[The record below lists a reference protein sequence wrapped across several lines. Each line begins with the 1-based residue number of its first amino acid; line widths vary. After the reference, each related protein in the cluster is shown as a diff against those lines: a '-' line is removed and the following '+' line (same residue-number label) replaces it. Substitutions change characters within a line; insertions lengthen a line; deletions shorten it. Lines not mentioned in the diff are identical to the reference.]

1 MSTQKTF
8 ASLTLGALLLLSASV
23 PNKAHAIFGIGDIV
37 LDPANLIE
45 TVINTYLEGED
56 FYKEYVLDPLAWVVG
71 KQAAQSVVRSVVS
84 WAGSGFEGE
93 PAFVTDLN
101 QHLLRVG
108 DTVAEDFLRQY
119 LENNAVNSPYRDAV
133 ANSIRN
139 DYYRSTGPNAFFNT
153 NQYDLDR
160 YSENPEAFISGDFSQ
175 GGWTAWGAAWS
186 NPQNNP
192 IGAQSAAEGALGRS
206 VQTAQ
211 ETQRAELD
219 WGSGFLASRGNCNS
233 GHTGAA
239 GSASA
244 SGRNGTQNTGGVTV
258 TSGTQNTTT
267 TGGVTVTNGGGA
279 SGTNTNGVT
288 VTDGSQ
294 VSLSGTFDCLLNST
308 IQTQGATIRA
318 SVDKALGSG
327 IDQLV
332 SADEFNEIVGAL
344 FSTLVSSV
352 LDEGLSNVS
361 RPSSDGRSTLG
372 NATNGD
378 QLTGSG
384 GNLSNSFK
392 TTIKN
397 QKKQVEGY
405 KEDWEAINRAAME
418 AKAACG
424 SREPEVDEVLQQS
437 VRELARANEAI
448 AKLSE
453 FEEKA
458 SSTQASELE
467 ALSTEYRAFLDSGIL
482 PTAQEIAQT
491 KVDSVDAPGS
501 GSLLTELKETAKDC
515 LVRRI

>member
-1 MSTQKTF
+1 MSTQKTL
-8 ASLTLGALLLLSASV
+8 ASLTLSALLMIAVVV
-23 PNKAHAIFGIGDIV
+23 PQKAHAILGVGDIV
-37 LDPANLIE
+37 LDPANLTE
-45 TVINTYLEGED
+45 TIINTYLEGED

-71 KQAAQSVVRSVVS
+71 KQAAQSVVKSVVS

-108 DTVAEDFLRQY
+108 DTVAEDFLKQY
-119 LENNAVNSPYRDAV
+119 LESNTVNSPYRDAV

-153 NQYDLDR
+153 NQYDLDK

-192 IGAQSAAEGALGRS
+192 IGAHMAAETALNNS
-206 VQTAQ
+206 IQTAQ
-211 ETQRAELD
+211 QTQRTELD
-219 WGSGFLASRGNCNS
+219 WGSGFLASRGNCNA
-233 GHTGAA
+233 GHAGAQA
-239 GSASA
+239 GT
-244 SGRNGTQNTGGVTV
+244 RNQNAGGVTV
-258 TSGTQNTTT
+258 TSGNQTTT
-267 TGGVTVTNGGGA
+267 TGGVTVTNGTTG
-279 SGTNTNGVT
+279 GTNNQGGVT
-288 VTDGSQ
+288 VTEGSQ
-294 VSLSGTFDCLLNST
+294 ISLSGTFDCLLNST

-318 SVDKALGSG
+318 SIDKALGSG

-361 RPSSDGRSTLG
+361 KPSSDGRSTLG
-372 NATNGD
+372 NATSGD

-384 GNLSNSFK
+384 GSLSNSFK
-392 TTIKN
+392 TTIQN

-405 KEDWEAINRAAME
+405 KEDWEAINKAAME

-424 SREPEVDEVLQQS
+424 SRKPELDEVLQES

-453 FEEKA
+453 FEQKA

-467 ALSTEYRAFLDSGIL
+467 TLSTEYRTFLNSGTL
-482 PTAQEIAQT
+482 PSAQEIAQT
-491 KVDSVDAPGS
+491 KIDSVDAPGS

-515 LVRRI
+515 LVKRI